1 MYYGQLAKANVAT
14 FGGLDYS
21 LSGLDYG
28 ASGRLRSQKAIEI
41 KLGKIRSKID
51 SLKRKKAR
59 VKSNWRKR
67 SIQARI
73 SRLKKQYDKLKATL
87 ETKIMYRGKKAKY
100 DASGQALP
108 SGTAADSYMSDDTF
122 AMESDELMTDAIDE
136 IDDFD
141 EYEEADNTM
150 LYIGLG
156 VAALAGLYFFTKS
169 KPRTNRIKLGKKRK
183 NTSRKRRRKSV
194 KSIKRRSNRR

>member
-14 FGGLDYS
+14 FGGLDYDLGAGETL
-21 LSGLDYG
+21 LSQ
-28 ASGRLRSQKAIEI
+28 RQIQVKM
-41 KLGKIRSKID
+41 GKIAQRIK
-51 SLKRKKAR
+51 SLKRQKAR
-59 VKSNWRKR
+59 VSSNWRKR

-73 SRLKKQYDKLKATL
+73 SRLRKKYGKLKSVL
-87 ETKIMYRGKKAKY
+87 QTKIMYRGKKAKY
-100 DASGQALP
+100 DASGRAIA
-108 SGTAADSYMSDDTF
+108 SDSSVIDDS
-122 AMESDELMTDAIDE
+122 AMLDDELAFDSDELMTDAMDE

-156 VAALAGLYFFTKS
+156 VAALAGLYFLRK

-183 NTSRKRRRKSV
+183 NTRRKRRRKSV
-194 KSIKRRSNRR
+194 KSIKRRNNRR